1 MKPWISLISDRS
13 FVLRKCNSGNL
24 RFSDILELEKLLFL
38 ATGGL
43 KGGLATMKSG
53 ALAVLGYRLHAR
65 NEYSFIPIAFLC
77 EFLKESLLLIKALER
92 FEFGFLFH

>member
-1 MKPWISLISDRS
+1 MNPWISLISDRS

-24 RFSDILELEKLLFL
+24 RFSDILELQKLFL
-38 ATGGL
+38 AAGGL
-43 KGGLATMKSG
+43 KGGLATMKSA

-65 NEYSFIPIAFLC
+65 KEYSFIPIAFLC
-77 EFLKESLLLIKALER
+77 EFLKESLLLIKALDL